1 MERSLT
7 VSKCTMTLK
16 WRLLFFAV
24 CVFTVFLAQHVGAQ
38 DVKRVAVFPFDVYAE
53 KDAAALREGI
63 ESSISAE
70 LKKRKD
76 LAIIPGDRYLQQIRG
91 KGIDERLAIATGE
104 SIGAD
109 YVIIGSLSA
118 IGNLLSLD
126 SKLIDVKQ
134 KKALPGIYVQGRG
147 TENVNALSTQLAR
160 EISMKISG
168 KERIA
173 GIVFKGNTKIEDNA
187 VLNVMKSAKGKV
199 FTETDLTSDI
209 KAIYKMG
216 YFSDV
221 TADVSDSP
229 EGKIIT
235 LLLKE
240 RPTVSD
246 ILIKGN
252 DKVSTDD
259 IKATLTVKTRQVL
272 NMDKVRTDAAKIK
285 TLYDEKGYF
294 NAEIGYTTEPKGDKE
309 VRLVFN
315 IKENERLYIRS
326 IKFEGNQAFTDK
338 QLKDMMQTSEVT
350 IFRFFTDAGV
360 LKIEKLREDI
370 NKLKAFYLNN
380 GYIQAQIGDP
390 DVTHDTKGI
399 YVKIA
404 INEGKQ
410 FKVGKV
416 EILGDVLTI
425 SREELLTKLKVTQKD
440 YYDRESVIKDIEYLT
455 RMANNDGYAYADV
468 TPRVN
473 PREKEQRV
481 DVAYEIKKGIQ
492 VYFNRISISGNTKTR
507 DKVIRRMLAMTEGDL
522 YNSDKMKSSF
532 ERLNRTR
539 YFEEV
544 NFQAEKGPQEN
555 LTNIN
560 INVKE
565 KPTGMVSVGGGYSA
579 QEGALLMAQISQNN
593 LFGRG
598 QTLALSGRYG
608 SETNSIELSFT
619 EPWLFDMPLW
629 SKFDIWN
636 LYKEFDTY
644 NLYTKG
650 LAATLGYP
658 IFEKVSGYIG
668 YKFAINNVTDVS
680 EYASTTIKDQEGEN
694 TQSGITLTL
703 SRDTTDDAIFPTKG
717 SRNRLSAEEYGTI
730 FGGTVSFGRYVA
742 STSWFFPVLED
753 YVFNARGR
761 IGYELGYEGQEVP
774 VYERFILGGINSLR
788 GLRDVGP
795 KDPVTGDIIGGT
807 TMFVANFE
815 FLFPLIK
822 NAGMKGVLFYDMGNA
837 WENGYY
843 FDDLRKTAGVGVRWY
858 SPIGPLRLEW
868 GYVLDRKEGESPSRF
883 EFTIGWYM

>member
-1 MERSLT
+1 MMLKFRLFLLT
-7 VSKCTMTLK
+7 VC
-16 WRLLFFAV
+16 V
-24 CVFTVFLAQHVGAQ
+24 CSVFLAQHAGAQ
-38 DVKRVAVFPFDVYAE
+38 DVKRVAIFPFDVYAE
-53 KDAAALREGI
+53 KDAAVLREGI
-63 ESSISAE
+63 ESGISAE

-76 LAIIPGDRYLQQIRG
+76 LAIIPRDQYLSQIRG
-91 KGIDERLAIATGE
+91 KGINERLALSTGE
-104 SIGAD
+104 AIGAD

-118 IGNLLSLD
+118 IGNLLSVD
-126 SKLIDVKQ
+126 SKLIDVRQ
-134 KKALPGIYVQGRG
+134 KKILPGIYAQGRG
-147 TENVNALSTQLAR
+147 TENVNTLSTQLAR

-187 VLNVMKSAKGKV
+187 ILNVLKSAKGKV
-199 FTETDLTSDI
+199 FTETDLSSDI
-209 KAIYKMG
+209 KAIYRMG

-221 TADVSDSP
+221 TADVTDSP

-235 LLLKE
+235 FILKE
-240 RPTVSD
+240 RPTLSE
-246 ILIKGN
+246 IIIKGN
-252 DKVSTDD
+252 DKISTDD
-259 IKATLTVKTRQVL
+259 IKAALTVKTRQVL
-272 NMDKVRTDAAKIK
+272 NMDKVRTDSTKIK

-294 NAEIGYTTEPKGDKE
+294 NAEINYTTEPKGDKE

-315 IKENERLYIRS
+315 IKESDRLYIQS
-326 IKFEGNQAFTDK
+326 IKFEGNQAFTEK
-338 QLKDMMQTSEVT
+338 QLKDMMQSSEVT
-350 IFRFFTDAGV
+350 IFRYFTDAGV
-360 LKIEKLREDI
+360 LKIEKLKEDI
-370 NKLKAFYLNN
+370 NKLKAFYLNS

-390 DVTHDTKGI
+390 DVTHDKKGI

-416 EILGDVLTI
+416 EILGDALSI
-425 SREELLTKLKVTQKD
+425 SRDEMLTKLKVSKKD

-455 RMANNDGYAYADV
+455 RLANNDGYANADV
-468 TPRVN
+468 APRVN
-473 PREKEQRV
+473 PKEKEQRV

-507 DKVIRRMLAMTEGDL
+507 DKVIRRMLAMTEGEL

-544 NFQAEKGPQEN
+544 NFQAEKDPQEN

-560 INVKE
+560 VNVKE
-565 KPTGMVSVGGGYSA
+565 KPTGMVSLGGGYSA
-579 QEGALLMAQISQNN
+579 QEGAMVMAQVAQNN

-598 QTLALSGRYG
+598 QTLSLNLRYG

-629 SKFDIWN
+629 SKFDLWN
-636 LYKEFDTY
+636 LYKEYDTY

-668 YKFAINNVTDVS
+668 YRFAINDVTDVS
-680 EYASTTIKDQEGEN
+680 PFASSTIKDQEGVW
-694 TQSGITLTL
+694 TQSGITTTL
-703 SRDTTDDAIFPTKG
+703 SRDSTDDAIFPTRG
-717 SRNRLSAEEYGTI
+717 TRSRLSAELYGTI
-730 FGGTVSFGRYVA
+730 FGGDVNFTRFTAGN
-742 STSWFFPVLED
+742 TWFFPVFED
-753 YVFNARGR
+753 YVFSVRGR
-761 IGYELGYEGQEVP
+761 IGYLQSLDDQEVP
-774 VYERFILGGINSLR
+774 VWERFILGGINSLR

-795 KDPVTGDIIGGT
+795 KDPVTGDVIGGT

-822 NAGMKGVLFYDMGNA
+822 NAGMKGVLFYDTGNA
-837 WENGYY
+837 WDGGYY
-843 FDDLRKTAGVGVRWY
+843 FDDLRKTAGVGIRWY

-868 GYVLDRKEGESPSRF
+868 GYVLDRKEDESASRF
-883 EFTIGWYM
+883 EFTIGWFN

>member
-1 MERSLT
+1 MMLKFRLFLLT
-7 VSKCTMTLK
+7 VC
-16 WRLLFFAV
+16 V
-24 CVFTVFLAQHVGAQ
+24 CSVFLAQHAGAQ
-38 DVKRVAVFPFDVYAE
+38 DVKRVAIFPFDVYAE
-53 KDAAALREGI
+53 KDAAVLREGI
-63 ESSISAE
+63 DSGISAE

-76 LAIIPGDRYLQQIRG
+76 LAIIPRDQYLSQIRG
-91 KGIDERLAIATGE
+91 KGIDERLALSTGE
-104 SIGAD
+104 AIGAD

-118 IGNLLSLD
+118 IGNLLSVD
-126 SKLIDVKQ
+126 SKLIDVRQ
-134 KKALPGIYVQGRG
+134 KKILPGIYAQGRG
-147 TENVNALSTQLAR
+147 TENVNTLSTQLAR

-187 VLNVMKSAKGKV
+187 ILNVLKSAKGKV
-199 FTETDLTSDI
+199 FTETDLSSDI
-209 KAIYKMG
+209 KAIYRMG

-221 TADVSDSP
+221 TADVTDSP

-235 LLLKE
+235 FILKE
-240 RPTVSD
+240 RPTLSE
-246 ILIKGN
+246 IIIKGN

-259 IKATLTVKTRQVL
+259 IKAALTVKTRQVL
-272 NMDKVRTDAAKIK
+272 NMDKVRTDSTKIK

-294 NAEIGYTTEPKGDKE
+294 NAEINYTTEPKGDKE

-315 IKENERLYIRS
+315 IKESDRLYIQS
-326 IKFEGNQAFTDK
+326 IKFEGNQAFTEK

-350 IFRFFTDAGV
+350 IFRYFTDAGV
-360 LKIEKLREDI
+360 LKIEKLKEDS
-370 NKLKAFYLNN
+370 NKLKAFYLNS

-390 DVTHDTKGI
+390 DVTHDKKGI

-416 EILGDVLTI
+416 EILGDALSI
-425 SREELLTKLKVTQKD
+425 SRDEMLTKLKVSKKD

-455 RMANNDGYAYADV
+455 RLANNDGYANADV
-468 TPRVN
+468 APRVN
-473 PREKEQRV
+473 PKEKEQRV

-507 DKVIRRMLAMTEGDL
+507 DKVIRRMLAMTEGEL

-544 NFQAEKGPQEN
+544 NFQAEKDPQEN

-560 INVKE
+560 VNVKE
-565 KPTGMVSVGGGYSA
+565 KPTGMVSLGGGYSA
-579 QEGALLMAQISQNN
+579 QEGAMVMAQVAQNN

-598 QTLALSGRYG
+598 QTLSLNLRYG

-629 SKFDIWN
+629 SKFDLWN
-636 LYKEFDTY
+636 LYKEYDTY

-668 YKFAINNVTDVS
+668 YRFAINDVTDVS
-680 EYASTTIKDQEGEN
+680 PFASSTIKDQEGIW
-694 TQSGITLTL
+694 TQSGITTTL
-703 SRDTTDDAIFPTKG
+703 SRDSTDDAIFPTRG
-717 SRNRLSAEEYGTI
+717 TRSRLSAELYGTI
-730 FGGTVSFGRYVA
+730 FGGDVNFTRFTAGN
-742 STSWFFPVLED
+742 TWFFPVFED
-753 YVFNARGR
+753 YVFSVRGR
-761 IGYELGYEGQEVP
+761 IGYLQSLDDQEVP
-774 VYERFILGGINSLR
+774 VWERFILGGINSLR

-795 KDPVTGDIIGGT
+795 KDPVTGDVLGGT

-822 NAGMKGVLFYDMGNA
+822 NAGMKGVLFYDTGNA
-837 WENGYY
+837 WNGGYY
-843 FDDLRKTAGVGVRWY
+843 FDDLRKTAGVGIRWY

-868 GYVLDRKEGESPSRF
+868 GYVLDRKEDESASRF
-883 EFTIGWYM
+883 EFTIGWFN

>member
-1 MERSLT
+1 M
-7 VSKCTMTLK
+7 MLK
-16 WRLLFFAV
+16 ARLFLFTF
-24 CVFTVFLAQHVGAQ
+24 CLCSVFLAQLASAQ
-38 DVKRVAVFPFDVYAE
+38 DEKRVAVFPFDVYAE
-53 KDAAALREGI
+53 KDASALREGI
-63 ESSISAE
+63 ESGISTE
-70 LKKRKD
+70 LIKRKD
-76 LAIIPGDRYLQQIRG
+76 LAIIPRDRYLPQIRG

-104 SIGAD
+104 AIGAD

-134 KKALPGIYVQGRG
+134 KKVLPGVYVQGRG
-147 TENVNALSTQLAR
+147 AENVNALATQLAR
-160 EISMKISG
+160 EISLKISG

-173 GIVFKGNTKIEDNA
+173 GIVFKGTTKIEDNA
-187 VLNVMKSAKGKV
+187 ILNVIKSAKGKV
-199 FTETDLTSDI
+199 FTETDLSSDI
-209 KAIYKMG
+209 KAIYRMG

-221 TADVSDSP
+221 AADVSDGP

-235 LLLKE
+235 FLLKE
-240 RPTVSD
+240 RPTVSE
-246 ILIKGN
+246 IIIKGN

-259 IKATLTVKTRQVL
+259 IKAALTVKTRQVL
-272 NMDKVRTDAAKIK
+272 NMDKVRTDSAKIK

-294 NAEIGYTTEPKGDKE
+294 NAEINYITEPKGDKE
-309 VRLVFN
+309 VRLVFD
-315 IKENERLYIRS
+315 IKENERLYIQS
-326 IKFEGNQAFTDK
+326 IKFEGNQAFTEK
-338 QLKDMMQTSEVT
+338 QLKDVMQSSEVT
-350 IFRFFTDAGV
+350 IFRYFTDAGV

-380 GYIQAQIGDP
+380 GYIQVQIGDP

-399 YVKIA
+399 YVKIFV
-404 INEGKQ
+404 NEGKQ

-416 EILGDVLTI
+416 EILGDALSV
-425 SREELLTKLKVTQKD
+425 SREEMLTKLKVSKKD

-468 TPRVN
+468 APRVI
-473 PREKEQRV
+473 PKEKEQRV

-507 DKVIRRMLAMTEGDL
+507 DKVIRRMLAMTEGEL

-544 NFQAEKGPQEN
+544 NFQAEKGPQES

-579 QEGALLMAQISQNN
+579 QEGAILMAQVSQNN

-598 QTLALSGRYG
+598 QTLSLSGRYG
-608 SETNSIELSFT
+608 SETNSLELSFT
-619 EPWLFDMPLW
+619 EPWLFDLPLW

-636 LYKEFDTY
+636 LYREFDTY

-658 IFEKVSGYIG
+658 VFEKVSGYLG
-668 YKFAINNVTDVS
+668 YKFAINDVTDVS
-680 EYASTTIKDQEGEN
+680 PFASTTIKDQEGEN
-694 TQSGITLTL
+694 TQSGPTLTL
-703 SRDTTDDAIFPTKG
+703 SRDTTNDAIFPSRG
-717 SRNRLSAEEYGTI
+717 SRNRLSAEHYGTI
-730 FGGTVSFGRYVA
+730 FGGTVSFGRYMA

-761 IGYELGYEGQEVP
+761 IGYEVGFEGQEVP

-795 KDPVTGDIIGGT
+795 RDPVTGDIIGGT

-822 NAGMKGVLFYDMGNA
+822 NAGMKGVLFYDTGNT

-843 FDDLRKTAGVGVRWY
+843 FDDLRQTAGVGIRWY

-868 GYVLDRKEGESPSRF
+868 GYVLDRQEDESASRF
-883 EFTIGWYM
+883 EFTIGWFN